1 MSDKRDKLK
10 RLFAQDKTPQT
21 TPAEPVPDSKHSKA
35 SASESPASES
45 PAAATEPETTQD
57 ETTQDDA
64 PTRGRGIR
72 GRNYGVKTG
81 THAQLKVILERETYE
96 GLKRYLLE
104 QQLAGNDV
112 NGSEVIEDL
121 LKAFLDKQH

>member
-21 TPAEPVPDSKHSKA
+21 EAPESVPVQEQHKPTDTPAPEPDLSQPD
-35 SASESPASES
+35 E
-45 PAAATEPETTQD
+45 Q
-57 ETTQDDA
+57 
-64 PTRGRGIR
+64 PTRGRGVR

-81 THAQLKVILERETYE
+81 THAQLKVILERETYDRF
-96 GLKRYLLE
+96 KRYLLE
-104 QQLAGNDV
+104 QQLVGNEV

-121 LKAFLDKQH
+121 LKAFLDKQDEDISE

>member
-21 TPAEPVPDSKHSKA
+21 EPAEPIATSKR
-35 SASESPASES
+35 SEARLSEAPPES
-45 PAAATEPETTQD
+45 PAAAIELS
-57 ETTQDDA
+57 ETTQDDQ

-112 NGSEVIEDL
+112 NGSEIIEDL
-121 LKAFLDKQH
+121 IKAFLDKES